1 MKLHY
6 SRNPNP
12 RLAVAVARHLGSP
25 VEFVFA
31 APFAPGQAERYRPLN
46 PSLSIPILEEAGR
59 RSLWEA
65 DAIACRLSRLSDTG
79 FWRTDDEE
87 PDMIRWLSWGK
98 ANFVQSCD
106 QVHFEYGT
114 KQRYGIGPVDR
125 IRVAEGLNGFRR
137 HAAVLEAELATRDFL
152 LESGLSYA
160 DFRMASFLPFNDVAG
175 LPLTIIRLLRPGM
188 AGSRRFPVGPIPSRG
203 SMRPNCP
210 LRRLPESG
218 WAARHRNWCDAR
230 FGLSGRADGPISP
243 DNQPQLRYRRTR
255 SAFLFSFDNSYAR
268 LPQTFH
274 RPARPAAA
282 RQPTLIRFNH
292 ALAEELGLD
301 LGGVTD
307 ARLAQVLCGQ
317 VIPVGAEPLA
327 QAYAGHQFGHF
338 NPQLGDGR
346 ALLLGE
352 VIDRAGRRRDIQLK
366 GSGPTAFS
374 RNGDGMAAL
383 GPVLREYIVSEA
395 FAALGVPATRALAAV
410 ATGEQVIRETLLPG
424 AVFTRVASSHIR
436 VGTFQ
441 FFAAQ
446 GDEQAIQ
453 TLADHVIDR
462 HYPEARQAESP
473 YLAMLAM
480 VAERQAKLIARWLS
494 IGFIHGV
501 MNTDNMA
508 ISGETIDFGPCAFLD
523 EYDPRKVFSSIDQRG
538 RYAYANQPGIGQWN
552 IARFAEC
559 LLPLLDPDESKALEA
574 ANGVLQDFGDVFQ
587 AEWLAL
593 FAAKLG
599 VTGERAD
606 DRPLVS
612 DFWS

>member
-1 MKLHY
+1 M
-6 SRNPNP
+6 
-12 RLAVAVARHLGSP
+12 
-25 VEFVFA
+25 
-31 APFAPGQAERYRPLN
+31 
-46 PSLSIPILEEAGR
+46 
-59 RSLWEA
+59 
-65 DAIACRLSRLSDTG
+65 
-79 FWRTDDEE
+79 
-87 PDMIRWLSWGK
+87 
-98 ANFVQSCD
+98 
-106 QVHFEYGT
+106 
-114 KQRYGIGPVDR
+114 
-125 IRVAEGLNGFRR
+125 
-137 HAAVLEAELATRDFL
+137 
-152 LESGLSYA
+152 
-160 DFRMASFLPFNDVAG
+160 
-175 LPLTIIRLLRPGM
+175 
-188 AGSRRFPVGPIPSRG
+188 
-203 SMRPNCP
+203 
-210 LRRLPESG
+210 
-218 WAARHRNWCDAR
+218 
-230 FGLSGRADGPISP
+230 
-243 DNQPQLRYRRTR
+243 
-255 SAFLFSFDNSYAR
+255 FSFDNSYAR

-282 RQPTLIRFNH
+282 RAPQLIRFNH
-292 ALAEELGLD
+292 ALAADLGLNVED
-301 LGGVTD
+301 ASD
-307 ARLAQVLCGQ
+307 ARLAQVLSGQ

-352 VIDRAGRRRDIQLK
+352 VLDREGRRRDIQLK

-383 GPVLREYIVSEA
+383 GPVLREYIISEA

-410 ATGEQVIRETLLPG
+410 STGEQVVRETMLPG
-424 AVFTRVASSHIR
+424 AVFTRVAASHIR

-446 GDEQAIQ
+446 GDEAAVK
-453 TLADHVIDR
+453 TLADYVIER
-462 HYPEARQAESP
+462 HYPAARETENP
-473 YLAMLAM
+473 YLTMLTL

-552 IARFAEC
+552 IARLAEC
-559 LLPLLDPDESKALEA
+559 LLPLLDADEEKALEA
-574 ANGVLQDFGDVFQ
+574 ANGVLKDFGDVFQ

-599 VTGERAD
+599 VREPADD
-606 DRPLVS
+606 DRPLVT
-612 DFWS
+612 DFLELMHQGEADFTLTFRALSKVAGGADVVALTELFSVPQPGLADWLIRWRARIEDGRTAAECQAAMEAVNPALIPRNHRIEEAIAAAVYNDFSFFHRLVDALATPYAEDPETADLRVPPKPEERVTRTFCGT

>member
-1 MKLHY
+1 M
-6 SRNPNP
+6 
-12 RLAVAVARHLGSP
+12 
-25 VEFVFA
+25 
-31 APFAPGQAERYRPLN
+31 
-46 PSLSIPILEEAGR
+46 
-59 RSLWEA
+59 
-65 DAIACRLSRLSDTG
+65 
-79 FWRTDDEE
+79 
-87 PDMIRWLSWGK
+87 
-98 ANFVQSCD
+98 
-106 QVHFEYGT
+106 
-114 KQRYGIGPVDR
+114 
-125 IRVAEGLNGFRR
+125 
-137 HAAVLEAELATRDFL
+137 
-152 LESGLSYA
+152 
-160 DFRMASFLPFNDVAG
+160 
-175 LPLTIIRLLRPGM
+175 
-188 AGSRRFPVGPIPSRG
+188 
-203 SMRPNCP
+203 
-210 LRRLPESG
+210 
-218 WAARHRNWCDAR
+218 
-230 FGLSGRADGPISP
+230 
-243 DNQPQLRYRRTR
+243 
-255 SAFLFSFDNSYAR
+255 FSFDNSYAR

-317 VIPVGAEPLA
+317 IIPVGAEPLA

-606 DRPLVS
+606 DRPLAS
-612 DFWS
+612 DFLELMHQGEADFTLTFRALSKVAGGADVEAVTEVFTVPQPALADWLTRWRARIEDGRTPGERQAAMETVNPALIPRNHRIEEAIAAAIYGDYGFFHRLVDALATPYVEDPETADLRLPPTPEERVTRTFCGT

>member
-1 MKLHY
+1 M
-6 SRNPNP
+6 
-12 RLAVAVARHLGSP
+12 
-25 VEFVFA
+25 
-31 APFAPGQAERYRPLN
+31 
-46 PSLSIPILEEAGR
+46 
-59 RSLWEA
+59 
-65 DAIACRLSRLSDTG
+65 
-79 FWRTDDEE
+79 
-87 PDMIRWLSWGK
+87 
-98 ANFVQSCD
+98 
-106 QVHFEYGT
+106 
-114 KQRYGIGPVDR
+114 
-125 IRVAEGLNGFRR
+125 
-137 HAAVLEAELATRDFL
+137 
-152 LESGLSYA
+152 
-160 DFRMASFLPFNDVAG
+160 
-175 LPLTIIRLLRPGM
+175 
-188 AGSRRFPVGPIPSRG
+188 
-203 SMRPNCP
+203 
-210 LRRLPESG
+210 
-218 WAARHRNWCDAR
+218 
-230 FGLSGRADGPISP
+230 
-243 DNQPQLRYRRTR
+243 
-255 SAFLFSFDNSYAR
+255 FSFDNSYAR
-268 LPQTFH
+268 LPQSFH
-274 RPARPAAA
+274 RPARPAVA
-282 RQPTLIRFNH
+282 RAPSLIRFNR
-292 ALAEELGLD
+292 ALAAELGLNVE
-301 LGGVTD
+301 GASE
-307 ARLAQVLCGQ
+307 ARLAQVLSGQ

-352 VIDRAGRRRDIQLK
+352 VLDSQGRRRDIQLK

-410 ATGEQVIRETLLPG
+410 STGEQVIRETVLPG
-424 AVFTRVASSHIR
+424 AVFTRVAASHIR

-446 GDEQAIQ
+446 GDEEAVK

-462 HYPEARQAESP
+462 HYPEARGAANP
-473 YLAMLAM
+473 YLAMLTM

-552 IARFAEC
+552 IARLAEC
-559 LLPLLDPDESKALEA
+559 LLPLIDADEDKALEA
-574 ANGVLQDFGDVFQ
+574 ANGVLKDFGDVFQ

-599 VTGERAD
+599 LTGEGPD

-612 DFWS
+612 DFLEMMHQGEADFTLTFRALSKLAGGADVEVLTSVFTVPQPGLADWLNRWRARIEDGRTPFERQAAMEAVNPALIPRNHRIEEAIAAAVYNDFSFFHRLVDALATPYAEDADTADLRLAPKLEERVTRTFCGT

>member
-1 MKLHY
+1 
-6 SRNPNP
+6 
-12 RLAVAVARHLGSP
+12 
-25 VEFVFA
+25 
-31 APFAPGQAERYRPLN
+31 
-46 PSLSIPILEEAGR
+46 
-59 RSLWEA
+59 
-65 DAIACRLSRLSDTG
+65 
-79 FWRTDDEE
+79 
-87 PDMIRWLSWGK
+87 
-98 ANFVQSCD
+98 
-106 QVHFEYGT
+106 
-114 KQRYGIGPVDR
+114 
-125 IRVAEGLNGFRR
+125 
-137 HAAVLEAELATRDFL
+137 
-152 LESGLSYA
+152 
-160 DFRMASFLPFNDVAG
+160 
-175 LPLTIIRLLRPGM
+175 
-188 AGSRRFPVGPIPSRG
+188 
-203 SMRPNCP
+203 
-210 LRRLPESG
+210 
-218 WAARHRNWCDAR
+218 
-230 FGLSGRADGPISP
+230 
-243 DNQPQLRYRRTR
+243 
-255 SAFLFSFDNSYAR
+255 LFSFDNSYAR
-268 LPQTFH
+268 LPHSFH
-274 RPARPAAA
+274 RPARPAVA
-282 RQPTLIRFNH
+282 RAPSLIRFNR
-292 ALAEELGLD
+292 ALAAELGLD
-301 LGGVTD
+301 VEGASE
-307 ARLAQVLCGQ
+307 ARLAQVLSGQ

-352 VIDRAGRRRDIQLK
+352 VLDSQGRRRDIQLK

-410 ATGEQVIRETLLPG
+410 STGEQVIRETVLPG
-424 AVFTRVASSHIR
+424 AVFTRVAASHIR

-446 GDEQAIQ
+446 GDEEAVK

-462 HYPEARQAESP
+462 HYPEARATDNP
-473 YLAMLAM
+473 YLAMLTL
-480 VAERQAKLIARWLS
+480 VAERQSKLIARWLS

-552 IARFAEC
+552 IARLAEC
-559 LLPLLDPDESKALEA
+559 LLPLIDADEDKALEA
-574 ANGVLQDFGDVFQ
+574 ANGVLKAFGDIFQ

-606 DRPLVS
+606 DRLLVS
-612 DFWS
+612 DFLELMHQGEADFTLTFRALSKVAGGADVDVLTEFFTVPQPGLADWLIRWRARIEDGRTPFERQVAMEAVNPALIPRNHRIEEAIAAAVYDDFSFFHRLVDALAAPYVEDPDTADLRLAPKPEERVTRTFCGT

>member
-1 MKLHY
+1 M
-6 SRNPNP
+6 
-12 RLAVAVARHLGSP
+12 
-25 VEFVFA
+25 
-31 APFAPGQAERYRPLN
+31 
-46 PSLSIPILEEAGR
+46 
-59 RSLWEA
+59 
-65 DAIACRLSRLSDTG
+65 
-79 FWRTDDEE
+79 
-87 PDMIRWLSWGK
+87 
-98 ANFVQSCD
+98 
-106 QVHFEYGT
+106 
-114 KQRYGIGPVDR
+114 
-125 IRVAEGLNGFRR
+125 
-137 HAAVLEAELATRDFL
+137 
-152 LESGLSYA
+152 
-160 DFRMASFLPFNDVAG
+160 
-175 LPLTIIRLLRPGM
+175 
-188 AGSRRFPVGPIPSRG
+188 
-203 SMRPNCP
+203 
-210 LRRLPESG
+210 
-218 WAARHRNWCDAR
+218 
-230 FGLSGRADGPISP
+230 
-243 DNQPQLRYRRTR
+243 
-255 SAFLFSFDNSYAR
+255 FSFDNSYAR

-282 RQPTLIRFNH
+282 RAPQLIRFNH
-292 ALAEELGLD
+292 ALAADLGLNVED
-301 LGGVTD
+301 ASD
-307 ARLAQVLCGQ
+307 ARLAQVLSGQ

-352 VIDRAGRRRDIQLK
+352 VLDREGRRRDIQLK

-383 GPVLREYIVSEA
+383 GPVLREYIISEA

-410 ATGEQVIRETLLPG
+410 STGEQVVRETMLPG
-424 AVFTRVASSHIR
+424 AVFTRVAASHIR

-446 GDEQAIQ
+446 GDEAAVK
-453 TLADHVIDR
+453 TLADYVIER
-462 HYPEARQAESP
+462 HYPAARETENP
-473 YLAMLAM
+473 YLTMLTL

-552 IARFAEC
+552 IARLAEC
-559 LLPLLDPDESKALEA
+559 LLPLLDADEEKALEA
-574 ANGVLQDFGDVFQ
+574 ANGVLKDFGDVFQ

-599 VTGERAD
+599 VREPADD
-606 DRPLVS
+606 DRPLVT
-612 DFWS
+612 DFLELMHQGEADFTLTFRALSKVAGVADVVPLTEHFSVPQPGLADWLIRWRARIEDGRTAAECQAAMEAVNPALIPRNHCIEEAIAAAVYNDFSFFHRLVDALATPYAEDPDTADLRVPPKPEERVTRTFCGT

>member
-1 MKLHY
+1 
-6 SRNPNP
+6 
-12 RLAVAVARHLGSP
+12 
-25 VEFVFA
+25 
-31 APFAPGQAERYRPLN
+31 
-46 PSLSIPILEEAGR
+46 
-59 RSLWEA
+59 
-65 DAIACRLSRLSDTG
+65 
-79 FWRTDDEE
+79 
-87 PDMIRWLSWGK
+87 
-98 ANFVQSCD
+98 
-106 QVHFEYGT
+106 
-114 KQRYGIGPVDR
+114 
-125 IRVAEGLNGFRR
+125 
-137 HAAVLEAELATRDFL
+137 
-152 LESGLSYA
+152 
-160 DFRMASFLPFNDVAG
+160 
-175 LPLTIIRLLRPGM
+175 
-188 AGSRRFPVGPIPSRG
+188 
-203 SMRPNCP
+203 
-210 LRRLPESG
+210 
-218 WAARHRNWCDAR
+218 
-230 FGLSGRADGPISP
+230 
-243 DNQPQLRYRRTR
+243 
-255 SAFLFSFDNSYAR
+255 LFSFDNSYAR

-282 RQPTLIRFNH
+282 RAPQLIRFNH

-301 LGGVTD
+301 VEGASD
-307 ARLAQVLCGQ
+307 ARLAQVLSGQ

-352 VIDRAGRRRDIQLK
+352 VIDRDGKRRDIQLK

-395 FAALGVPATRALAAV
+395 FAALGVPSTRALAAV
-410 ATGEQVIRETLLPG
+410 ATGEQVVRETMMPG
-424 AVFTRVASSHIR
+424 AVLTRVAASHIR

-446 GDEQAIQ
+446 GDEQAVQ

-462 HYPEARQAESP
+462 HYPEARHAENP
-473 YLAMLAM
+473 YLAMLTM

-552 IARFAEC
+552 IARLAEC
-559 LLPLLDPDESKALEA
+559 LLPLLDADEEKAIEA
-574 ANGVLQDFGDVFQ
+574 ANGLLKAFGDVFQ
-587 AEWLAL
+587 DEWLA
-593 FAAKLG
+593 FFKAKLG
-599 VTGERAD
+599 VTGEGAD
-606 DRPLVS
+606 DRVLVTDFLELMHQGEADFTLTFRALSKVGGGAANEPLAEVFTMPQPGLAGWLTRWRARIDDGRTAAERQAAMEAVNPALIPRNHRIEEAIAAAVYG
-612 DFWS
+612 DFSFFHRLVEALANPYVEDPATADLRVPPTPEQRVTRTFCGT

>member
-1 MKLHY
+1 M
-6 SRNPNP
+6 
-12 RLAVAVARHLGSP
+12 
-25 VEFVFA
+25 
-31 APFAPGQAERYRPLN
+31 
-46 PSLSIPILEEAGR
+46 
-59 RSLWEA
+59 
-65 DAIACRLSRLSDTG
+65 
-79 FWRTDDEE
+79 
-87 PDMIRWLSWGK
+87 
-98 ANFVQSCD
+98 
-106 QVHFEYGT
+106 
-114 KQRYGIGPVDR
+114 
-125 IRVAEGLNGFRR
+125 
-137 HAAVLEAELATRDFL
+137 
-152 LESGLSYA
+152 
-160 DFRMASFLPFNDVAG
+160 
-175 LPLTIIRLLRPGM
+175 
-188 AGSRRFPVGPIPSRG
+188 
-203 SMRPNCP
+203 
-210 LRRLPESG
+210 
-218 WAARHRNWCDAR
+218 
-230 FGLSGRADGPISP
+230 
-243 DNQPQLRYRRTR
+243 
-255 SAFLFSFDNSYAR
+255 FSFDNSYAR

-282 RQPTLIRFNH
+282 RAPKLIRFNQ

-301 LGGVTD
+301 LEGAD
-307 ARLAQVLCGQ
+307 EARLAQLLGGQ

-352 VIDRAGRRRDIQLK
+352 VIDRRGRRRDIQLK

-410 ATGEQVIRETLLPG
+410 ATGEQVMRETIMPG
-424 AVFTRVASSHIR
+424 AVLTRVAASHVR

-446 GDEQAIQ
+446 GDEQAVQ
-453 TLADHVIDR
+453 TLAEHVIDR
-462 HYPEARQAESP
+462 HYPEARKAENP
-473 YLAMLAM
+473 YLAMLTM
-480 VAERQAKLIARWLS
+480 VAEQQARLIARWLS

-559 LLPLLDPDESKALEA
+559 LLPLLDADEDAAIEA
-574 ANGVLQDFGDVFQ
+574 ANGVLKAFGDVFQ
-587 AEWLAL
+587 EAWLDL
-593 FAAKLG
+593 FKAKLG
-599 VTGERAD
+599 VTGEGAD
-606 DRPLVS
+606 DRGLVTDFLELLHQGEADFTLAFRTLSKIAGGAGDETLADLFTASPPGLSGWLTRWRARLDDGRS
-612 DFWS
+612 DAERQAAMEAINPALIARNHRIEEAIAAAIYGDYSFFHRLVDALATPYAEDPETADLRLPPTPDERVTRTFCGT